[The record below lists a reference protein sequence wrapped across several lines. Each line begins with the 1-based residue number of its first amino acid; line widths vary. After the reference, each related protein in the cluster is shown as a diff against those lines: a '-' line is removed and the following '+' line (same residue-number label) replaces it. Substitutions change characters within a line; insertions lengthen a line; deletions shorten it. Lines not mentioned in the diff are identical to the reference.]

1 MRSRVLLLCASLVL
15 LGSCAATPPAA
26 KKITVAAAA
35 NLTDVMGEIGP
46 AFKKKSGIDVVLS
59 YSSTAQLAQQIDNG
73 APFDVFAAA
82 DKEHVD
88 GLVKTG
94 KVTAASRA
102 VYARGQLALWI
113 PKGDQM
119 GVHELKDLTNAKIR
133 FIAIAQPSLAPYGRA
148 AEEALRSAGLYDGL
162 QPKFVY
168 GNTINLA
175 KQLASSGNADVCFTA
190 YSLVLHESGAVIKVE
205 PNLYKPIEQALAIVA
220 ASTNQSDAQKFDEFL
235 LGADGRSILEKN
247 GYILP

>member
-1 MRSRVLLLCASLVL
+1 MRLRVLLACALVFL
-15 LGSCAATPPAA
+15 ASCAAPAPEA
-26 KKITVAAAA
+26 KKKITVAAAA

-46 AFKKKSGIDVVLS
+46 AFTRKDGTDVVLS

-82 DKEHVD
+82 DTEHVD
-88 GLVKTG
+88 GLVKSG
-94 KVTAASRA
+94 KLTSTSRA
-102 VYARGQLALWI
+102 VYVRGQLALWI

-119 GVHELKDLTNAKIR
+119 GVHDLKDLTDAKIH
-133 FIAIAQPSLAPYGRA
+133 FIAIAQPSLAPYGQA
-148 AEEALRSAGLYDGL
+148 AVEALRSAGLYDRL

-175 KQLASSGNADVCFTA
+175 KQLAGSGNAEVCFTA
-190 YSLVLHESGAVIKVE
+190 YSLVLHESGTVMKVD
-205 PNLYKPIEQALAIVA
+205 PQLYKPIEQALAIVA
-220 ASTNQSDAQKFDEFL
+220 ASPHQADALKFDEFL
-235 LGADGRSILEKN
+235 LGPDGRSILAKS

>member
-1 MRSRVLLLCASLVL
+1 MRSRVLLACAVVFLI
-15 LGSCAATPPAA
+15 SCAPPPPEAK

-35 NLTDVMGEIGP
+35 NLTDVMGEIGL
-46 AFKKKSGIDVVLS
+46 AFTAKNGIDVVLS

-73 APFDVFAAA
+73 APFDVFTAA
-82 DKEHVD
+82 DTEHVD

-94 KVTAASRA
+94 KLTSSTRA

-119 GVHELKDLTNAKIR
+119 GVHDLKDLTDAKIH
-133 FIAIAQPSLAPYGRA
+133 FIAIAQPSLAPYGLA
-148 AEEALRSAGLYDGL
+148 AVEALRSAGLYDRL

-175 KQLASSGNADVCFTA
+175 KQLAGSGNAEVCFTA
-190 YSLVLHESGAVIKVE
+190 YSLVLHESGTVIKVD
-205 PNLYKPIEQALAIVA
+205 PKLYKPIEQALAIVA
-220 ASTNQSDAQKFDEFL
+220 ASPHQADALKFNEFL
-235 LGADGRSILEKN
+235 LGPDGRSILAKN
-247 GYILP
+247 GYVLP